1 MEQVREKNPDILV
14 IGKYDGA
21 HHKILHGCKTCNY
34 EWMST
39 PNCIK
44 AGRGCPKC
52 GGSLKLTHEE
62 YTERV
67 KEINPKVEV
76 LGTYINSFT
85 SVLHGC
91 KTCKHV
97 WKAIPSDIKRG
108 KGCPKCSTGKTE
120 KSVVEYVEKL
130 GYKVEPQKTFE
141 GMKYRGLLKC
151 DLYLPE
157 LNAIIE
163 YDGEY
168 HYQRH
173 WGDKDDIGLKET
185 QKRDSI
191 KNQFAQ
197 DNNMPI
203 LRIPYWDKDRR
214 FELVDEFIRK
224 LSSEGEQLTSF

>member
-1 MEQVREKNPDILV
+1 
-14 IGKYDGA
+14 
-21 HHKILHGCKTCNY
+21 
-34 EWMST
+34 MST